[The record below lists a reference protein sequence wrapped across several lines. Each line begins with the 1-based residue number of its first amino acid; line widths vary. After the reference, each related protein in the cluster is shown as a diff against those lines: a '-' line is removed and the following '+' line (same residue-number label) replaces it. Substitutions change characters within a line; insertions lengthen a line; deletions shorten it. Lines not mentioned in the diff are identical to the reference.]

1 LRSTSG
7 MKMTDAGQRF
17 YEHAQRALSATEE
30 AELGA
35 RGAASTL
42 RGRLRISAAVT
53 FARIHVVPYL
63 SSFLTQHPE
72 LEIELVL
79 DDRNVDLIEEGI
91 GVALR
96 MGSLVDSSLIAR
108 KIAQAKRVVLALP
121 SYFARAGIPQ
131 NPRDLSGHT
140 AVVYDQRGGGTVWKF
155 RHDKE
160 EEVVTLRGRIRA
172 NAAEGVRAAVLAGL
186 GLTVSS
192 EWMFAPEL
200 ADKTVQMCL
209 SEWELP
215 PIDLWAVFP
224 GGRKISAKARAFID
238 FVEARMREY
247 KW

>member
-1 LRSTSG
+1 MAARSISALAKEIRYKPSACLGSKSMNRFSEMEAFVRVIETGTFSRAAKQLQVGQPAVSKLIAQLEDRLGVRLLLRSTSR

-42 RGRLRISAAVT
+42 RGRLRVSAAVT
-53 FARIHVVPYL
+53 FARIHVIPYL
-63 SSFLTQHPE
+63 SSFLAQHPE

-121 SYFARAGIPQ
+121 SYF
-131 NPRDLSGHT
+131 
-140 AVVYDQRGGGTVWKF
+140 
-155 RHDKE
+155 
-160 EEVVTLRGRIRA
+160 
-172 NAAEGVRAAVLAGL
+172 
-186 GLTVSS
+186 
-192 EWMFAPEL
+192 
-200 ADKTVQMCL
+200 
-209 SEWELP
+209 
-215 PIDLWAVFP
+215 
-224 GGRKISAKARAFID
+224 
-238 FVEARMREY
+238 
-247 KW
+247 